1 MYVNAGLQVRLCSK
15 KMTKKSTPD
24 SNLYVKFYLVVL
36 FHTKKNNNVD
46 DFDIECN
53 ILETAIFYLAFI
65 VITKMKKVGTIRSVE
80 IVRSYHSYLV
90 TLGSNVR
97 SRA

>member
-15 KMTKKSTPD
+15 KMTKKSTLD